1 MSEKEKKGLNISAQ
15 ALTIGYIILI
25 CIGYSVKSIFY
36 SQFGIEIEEYLNFE
50 EYLFIYLP
58 IGSMLITIIL
68 LFVAFFGG
76 LYGVS
81 YLFFNKNIFF
91 DKEHLIK
98 NEMEREEKNNKS
110 HRNTKFHKILLIIK
124 YVIISLLFIIP
135 LGFLLYF
142 TFTKNISWKAFSLGI
157 MIWGIIMFL
166 LFIISKFTFRD
177 EKKTVWALFSF
188 VICFLT
194 LVLCNYQ
201 LNKAEQILDGK
212 AIKEVHFIIKNDTI
226 SSDKTT
232 LYIGETKEYLFMRNI
247 ATSSNIIFKKNEIY
261 KLNLKEVKNQ
271 K

>member
-1 MSEKEKKGLNISAQ
+1 MSEKEKKGVSITTQ

-36 SQFGIEIEEYLNFE
+36 SQFGIDIEEYLNFE

-58 IGSMLITIIL
+58 IGSMFITIIL

-76 LYGVS
+76 LYGVG
-81 YLFFNKNIFF
+81 YLFFNKNILF
-91 DKEHLIK
+91 DIDNLVKEEK
-98 NEMEREEKNNKS
+98 KREEKNNKLHS
-110 HRNTKFHKILLIIK
+110 NTKFQKILLIIK
-124 YVIISLLFIIP
+124 NVIISLLFIVP
-135 LGFLLYF
+135 LGFALYF
-142 TFTKNISWKAFSLGI
+142 AFTKNISWRAFTLGV
-157 MIWGIIMFL
+157 MIWAIIMFL

-177 EKKTVWALFSF
+177 EKKTVWTFFSF
-188 VICFLT
+188 IISFIT
-194 LVLCNYQ
+194 IVLCDQQ

-232 LYIGETKEYLFMRNI
+232 LYIGETKEYLFMRDI
-247 ATSSNIIFKKNEIY
+247 ATSSNIIFKKNEIH
-261 KLNLKEVKNQ
+261 KLNLKEVKKQ